1 MLSRYDT
8 ATETQRL
15 GDPDPVKCL
24 LVADLHYDLRKFDW
38 VLAAA
43 DAVDV
48 VVLAGDHLDAASAV
62 ARPAQALIVEKYLR
76 RIRERAA
83 LVVSS
88 GNHDLDSLDRYG
100 RKVTRWIARA
110 RRWDVPTD
118 GDSHLIGDT
127 LFTIC
132 PWHDGAGAS
141 ASIEAH
147 IARDAAVRPQR
158 WVWVHHAPPEGSPIS
173 FDGRRSFGDAALRAW
188 IEAFAPDVVLSGH
201 VHQSPFRSGGSWADR
216 IGATWVFNA
225 GHQIGPLPSHIVVD
239 MAAPGAF
246 WISLAGAETVPLDG
260 AASRPFAPLAE
271 PPEWLRA
278 MARLAARPPA
288 ETPPPARG

>member
-1 MLSRYDT
+1 M
-8 ATETQRL
+8 
-15 GDPDPVKCL
+15 KCL

-38 VLAAA
+38 VLAVA

-48 VVLAGDHLDAASAV
+48 VVLAGDHLDAGSAV
-62 ARPAQALIVEKYLR
+62 ARPSQALIVEKYLR
-76 RIRERAA
+76 RIRERAE
-83 LVVSS
+83 LLVSS
-88 GNHDLDSLDRYG
+88 GNHDLDSLDRHG

-132 PWHDGAGAS
+132 PWHDGPGAS
-141 ASIEAH
+141 AAIEAH

-173 FDGRRSFGDAALRAW
+173 FDGRKSFGDEALRAW
-188 IEAFAPDVVLSGH
+188 IEAYAPDVVLSGH
-201 VHQSPFRSGGSWADR
+201 VHQSPFRQGGSWADR
-216 IGATWVFNA
+216 IGTTWVFNA

-239 MAAPGAF
+239 MDAPGAF

-260 AASRPFAPLAE
+260 APSRPFAPLAE
-271 PPEWLRA
+271 SPDWLTA
-278 MARLAARPPA
+278 LARSTAQAGAHPPA
-288 ETPPPARG
+288 ESPPPARG

>member
-1 MLSRYDT
+1 LP
-8 ATETQRL
+8 L
-15 GDPDPVKCL
+15 KCL

-43 DAVDV
+43 EAVDV

-62 ARPAQALIVEKYLR
+62 ARPAQALIVEKYLK

-83 LVVSS
+83 LIVCS

-141 ASIEAH
+141 AAIAAH
-147 IARDAAVRPQR
+147 IARDAAVRPRR

-173 FDGRRSFGDAALRAW
+173 FDGRQSYGDKALRAW
-188 IEAFAPDVVLSGH
+188 IEAHAPDVVLSGH
-201 VHQSPFRSGGSWADR
+201 VHQSPFRRGGSWADR
-216 IGATWVFNA
+216 IGTTWVFNA

-239 MAAPGAF
+239 MDAPGDTPGAF
-246 WISLAGAETVPLDG
+246 WVSLAGSETVPLEG
-260 AASRPFAPLAE
+260 EHRRPFAPVAE
-271 PPEWLRA
+271 PPD
-278 MARLAARPPA
+278 
-288 ETPPPARG
+288 